1 VNILNINALYKF
13 EGYVVEQVICQEIGA
28 QIKLRFDER
37 CGPRCLNCK
46 SRLPKH
52 RCSAGVAMDLP
63 VAEGLVVMITFPVV
77 QGVCRECQHFVTT
90 RPREVHPTKGA
101 TWRFMRRI
109 SAWTRHA
116 PATAVAEMFEISD
129 ATVRRYDQAVLKEDL
144 PAPNFDGL
152 RVLLID
158 EKAVRK
164 GHNYVTFVLNG
175 DTGELLH
182 MAEGKK
188 KESLK
193 SFFEKLT
200 DEQKASIEAVGI
212 DRSGSYQAVA
222 QEEIP
227 NAAIVYDHF
236 HLRLNL
242 NEAVNEVRRQEWGK
256 AKKKDKSFIKGSR
269 YILLANEENLDDKGA
284 SKLAAIQ
291 EANENISTAYYLK
304 EQFREIHTYRY
315 SAWAMKALTQWCDLA
330 DESGLAAFE
339 RLSKSFRKQ
348 AKQIISYC
356 KHRVTS
362 GRIEGFN
369 NLVSRVVHKACGIT
383 NLDYA
388 WLKFRQLSI
397 KHI

>member
-1 VNILNINALYKF
+1 
-13 EGYVVEQVICQEIGA
+13 
-28 QIKLRFDER
+28 
-37 CGPRCLNCK
+37 
-46 SRLPKH
+46 
-52 RCSAGVAMDLP
+52 MDLP
-63 VAEGLVVMITFPVV
+63 IADGLVVMITFPVV
-77 QGVCRECQHFVTT
+77 QGLCRQCQHFVTT
-90 RPREVHPTKGA
+90 RPREVHQTKEA

-109 SAWTRHA
+109 SAWTAHA

-144 PAPNFDGL
+144 PAPNLDGL

-188 KESLK
+188 KESLR

-212 DRSGSYQAVA
+212 DRAGSYQTVA

-227 NAAIVYDHF
+227 HAAIVYDHF

-242 NEAVNEVRRQEWGK
+242 NEAVDEVRRQEWGK

-315 SAWAMKALTQWCDLA
+315 SAWAMKSLTQWCDMA

-348 AKQIISYC
+348 AEQIISYC

-362 GRIEGFN
+362 GPIEGFN
-369 NLVSRVVHKACGIT
+369 NLVSRLVHRDCGIT
-383 NLDYA
+383 NFDYA